1 MNDRQKA
8 LLQTLLSKEGE
19 TWNIVDLSERLACS
33 EKTVRNDLNKME
45 QLLTHFPSAKLKRQP
60 GIGITLEIDRE
71 DRTTLLQQQFF
82 HNHKAMEER
91 IIEIAYLLLVSEN
104 PVTLQ
109 SLAERYFVPKATIK
123 NELEFVEKWLVDY
136 DLELVSKPRLG
147 NLLQGTELQR
157 RNALAHLPQL
167 ITSVSIEKNYVLDL
181 FLPYEI
187 TTVKRALHKLQDQFE
202 IKFMD
207 ETFDSLVVHAL
218 IMVKR
223 TRQKSPI
230 TVMEEEK
237 AYVASY
243 KEFEYAAMFF
253 KQLEASFSMKFPD
266 NERIYFT
273 WHLISGKRV
282 GDREEHAFFQDSLL
296 LSIIQDITKRL
307 SELTAYPFEKDSI
320 LTKGLAVHMYSVINR
335 LRYGFPIS
343 NPLLSDIKKMYP
355 YMFNMVIFALEE
367 ANSSYDLDVPED
379 EAAYLVLHF
388 QAAIERLEGSRGKKK
403 NSLIVCHL
411 GVGIS
416 HLLEAKI
423 KQHYSDIHILACIGK
438 ASIHEFIKNNQIDFI
453 ISTISLDDISIPSV
467 VISPLLEGKDK
478 EKLNKFVQQMEEKK
492 ENSSKDSKQ
501 LAKLVRGD
509 LVHLGID
516 KAHPYE
522 VIEML
527 ANTLFQKGLIQKEFI
542 HSALN
547 RERKSAT
554 AIGGNIAIP
563 HGDPEMVNQSAIAV
577 AILREPI
584 LWGSEYVSVIF
595 LLAISKEDQNL
606 NRAVVGQI
614 AFYSE
619 NLEFAS
625 GITKLTDIKGVLDFI
640 KK

>member
-8 LLQTLLSKEGE
+8 LLQLLLSNEGE
-19 TWNIVDLSERLACS
+19 TRNIHELSERLDCS

-45 QLLTHFPSAKLKRQP
+45 QLLNKFPSAKLKRQP
-60 GIGITLEIDRE
+60 GIGITLEISRE
-71 DRTTLLQQQFF
+71 DRSSLLQRQFF
-82 HNHKAMEER
+82 HNHKALEER
-91 IIEIAYLLLVSEN
+91 MIEISYLLLSSEN

-109 SLAERYFVPKATIK
+109 SLAERYYVPKSTIK
-123 NELEFVEKWLVDY
+123 KEMEYIEKWLVDY
-136 DLELVSKPRLG
+136 ELELISKPRLG
-147 NLLQGTELQR
+147 NQLQGTELQK

-167 ITSVSIEKNYVLDL
+167 LSSVSIEKNYVLDL

-187 TTVKRALHKLQDQFE
+187 STVKRALHKLQDRFE

-230 TVMEEEK
+230 TIIEEEK

-243 KEFEYAAMFF
+243 KEFEYASLFF
-253 KQLEASFSMKFPD
+253 EQLEESFSMKFPE

-282 GDREEHAFFQDSLL
+282 GDGEEHDYFHDTVL
-296 LSIIQDITKRL
+296 LSIIHDITKRL
-307 SELTAYPFEKDSI
+307 DELTAYPFEKDSI

-335 LRYGFPIS
+335 LKYGFPIS
-343 NPLLSDIKKMYP
+343 NPLLSEIKKMYP

-367 ANSSYDLDVPED
+367 VKRAYDLDVPEE
-379 EAAYLVLHF
+379 EAAFLVLHF
-388 QAAIERLEGSRGKKK
+388 QASIERLEGSKGKKK

-438 ASIHEFIKNNQIDFI
+438 ASIDEFLKKNKVDFI
-453 ISTISLDDISIPSV
+453 ISTVSLSEIPIPYI

-478 EKLNKFVQQMEEKK
+478 EKLNQFVQRIERKA
-492 ENSSKDSKQ
+492 NSSEDSKQ
-501 LAKLVRGD
+501 LSKLIRGD
-509 LVHLGID
+509 LVHLGVEMD
-516 KAHPYE
+516 HPYE

-527 ANTLFQKGLIQKEFI
+527 GNTLYQKGLIQKEFI
-542 HSALN
+542 QSALN

-563 HGDPEMVNQSAIAV
+563 HGDPKMVIQSAIAV
-577 AILREPI
+577 AILKEPI
-584 LWGSEYVSVIF
+584 RWGSEYASVLF

-606 NRAVVGQI
+606 NRSVVGQI
-614 AFYSE
+614 AAYSE
-619 NLEFAS
+619 DSEFS
-625 GITKLTDIKGVLDFI
+625 TGIAVLKDIKGVLDFI
-640 KK
+640 K

>member
-8 LLQTLLSKEGE
+8 LLQLLLSNEGE
-19 TWNIVDLSERLACS
+19 TRNIHELSERLDCS

-45 QLLTHFPSAKLKRQP
+45 QLLNKFPSAKLKRQP
-60 GIGITLEIDRE
+60 GIGITLEISKE
-71 DRTTLLQQQFF
+71 DRAALLQRQFF

-91 IIEIAYLLLVSEN
+91 MIEIAYLLLSSEN

-109 SLAERYFVPKATIK
+109 SIADRYYVPKSTIK
-123 NELEFVEKWLVDY
+123 KEMEFIEKWLADY
-136 DLELVSKPRLG
+136 ELDLISKPRLG
-147 NLLQGTELQR
+147 NQLQGTELQR

-167 ITSVSIEKNYVLDL
+167 ISSVSIEKNYVLDL

-187 TTVKRALHKLQDQFE
+187 STVKRALHKLQDQFE

-207 ETFDSLVVHAL
+207 EAFDSLVVHAL

-230 TVMEEEK
+230 TIIEEEK
-237 AYVASY
+237 AYIAAY
-243 KEFEYAAMFF
+243 KEFEYASLFF
-253 KQLEASFSMKFPD
+253 EQLEESFSMKFPE

-282 GDREEHAFFQDSLL
+282 DDGEEHFYFQNKVL
-296 LSIIQDITKRL
+296 LSIIHDITKRL
-307 SELTAYPFEKDSI
+307 DELTAYPFEKDSI

-335 LRYGFPIS
+335 LKYGFLIC
-343 NPLLSDIKKMYP
+343 NPLLSEIKKMYP

-367 ANSSYDLDVPED
+367 VKRAYDLDVPEE
-379 EAAYLVLHF
+379 EAAFLVLHF
-388 QAAIERLEGSRGKKK
+388 QASIERIEGSRGKKK

-438 ASIHEFIKNNQIDFI
+438 ASIDEFLKNNKIDFI
-453 ISTISLDDISIPSV
+453 ISTVSLREIPIPYI

-478 EKLNKFVQQMEEKK
+478 EKLNQFVQRIEERK
-492 ENSSKDSKQ
+492 ENSSEDRKQ
-501 LAKLVRGD
+501 LSKLIRGD
-509 LVHLGID
+509 MVHMGIEME
-516 KAHPYE
+516 HPYE

-527 ANTLFQKGLIQKEFI
+527 GNTLYQKGLIQKEFI
-542 HSALN
+542 QSALN

-563 HGDPEMVNQSAIAV
+563 HGDPKMVIQSAIAV
-577 AILREPI
+577 AILKEPI
-584 LWGSEYVSVIF
+584 RWGSEYASVIF

-614 AFYSE
+614 AAYSE
-619 NLEFAS
+619 DSEFS
-625 GITKLTDIKGVLDFI
+625 TGIAVLKDIKGVLDFI
-640 KK
+640 K

>member
-1 MNDRQKA
+1 MNDRQKV
-8 LLQTLLSKEGE
+8 LLQLLLSNEGE
-19 TWNIVDLSERLACS
+19 TRNIQELSERLECS

-45 QLLTHFPSAKLKRQP
+45 QLLNKFPSAKLKRQP
-60 GIGITLEIDRE
+60 GIGITLEISRE
-71 DRTTLLQQQFF
+71 DRSNLLQRQFF
-82 HNHKAMEER
+82 QDHKAMEGR
-91 IIEIAYLLLVSEN
+91 MIEVAYLLLSSEN
-104 PVTLQ
+104 PITLQ
-109 SLAERYFVPKATIK
+109 SLADRYYVPKSTIK
-123 NELEFVEKWLVDY
+123 KEMEFIEKWLADY
-136 DLELVSKPRLG
+136 EIELISKPRLG
-147 NLLQGTELQR
+147 NQLQGTELQR

-167 ITSVSIEKNYVLDL
+167 ISSVTIEKNYVLDL

-187 TTVKRALHKLQDQFE
+187 STVKRALQRLQERFE

-207 ETFDSLVVHAL
+207 ETFDSLVIHAL

-230 TVMEEEK
+230 TIIEEEK

-243 KEFEYAAMFF
+243 KEFEYASLFF
-253 KQLEASFSMKFPD
+253 EQLEESFSMKFPE

-282 GDREEHAFFQDSLL
+282 DDGEKHVYFQNKVL
-296 LSIIQDITKRL
+296 LSIIHDITKRL
-307 SELTAYPFEKDSI
+307 AELTAYPFEKDSI

-335 LRYGFPIS
+335 LKYGFLIS

-367 ANSSYDLDVPED
+367 VKSAYDLDVPEE
-379 EAAYLVLHF
+379 EAAFLVLHF
-388 QAAIERLEGSRGKKK
+388 QASIERLEGSRGKKQ

-423 KQHYSDIHILACIGK
+423 KQHYSDIHILDCIGK
-438 ASIHEFIKNNQIDFI
+438 ASIDEFLKNNKIDFV
-453 ISTISLDDISIPSV
+453 ISTVSLDKISIPYI

-478 EKLNKFVQQMEEKK
+478 EKLNQFVQRMEKRK
-492 ENSSKDSKQ
+492 ENNSEDSKQ
-501 LAKLVRGD
+501 LFKLIRGD
-509 LVHLGID
+509 MVHLGLEIE
-516 KAHPYE
+516 HPYE

-527 ANTLFQKGLIQKEFI
+527 GNTLYQKGMIQKEFI

-554 AIGGNIAIP
+554 AIGGNISIP
-563 HGDPEMVNQSAIAV
+563 HGDPDMVIQSSIAV
-577 AILREPI
+577 GILRKPI
-584 LWGSEYVSVIF
+584 LWESDYVSVIF

-606 NRAVVGQI
+606 NRAVVEQI
-614 AFYSE
+614 AAYSE

-625 GITKLTDIKGVLDFI
+625 GIAELADIKGVLDFI
-640 KK
+640 K

>member
-8 LLQTLLSKEGE
+8 LLQLLLSNEGE
-19 TWNIVDLSERLACS
+19 TRNIQELSERLACS

-45 QLLTHFPSAKLKRQP
+45 QLLNKLPSAKVKRQP
-60 GIGITLEIDRE
+60 GIGITLEISRE
-71 DRTTLLQQQFF
+71 DKSALLQREFF

-91 IIEIAYLLLVSEN
+91 MIEIAYLLLSSEN

-109 SLAERYFVPKATIK
+109 SLAERYYVPKSTIK
-123 NELEFVEKWLVDY
+123 KEMEIIEKWLADY
-136 DLELVSKPRLG
+136 EIELISKPRLG
-147 NLLQGTELQR
+147 NQLQGTELQR

-167 ITSVSIEKNYVLDL
+167 ISSVSIEKNYVLDL
-181 FLPYEI
+181 FLPYEVSTI
-187 TTVKRALHKLQDQFE
+187 KRALHKLQNKFE

-230 TVMEEEK
+230 TIIKEEK

-243 KEFEYAAMFF
+243 TEFEYASLFF
-253 KQLEASFSMKFPD
+253 EQLEESFSMKFPE

-273 WHLISGKRV
+273 WHLISGKRI
-282 GDREEHAFFQDSLL
+282 GDGEEHVYFQNPVL
-296 LSIIQDITKRL
+296 LSIIHDITKRL
-307 SELTAYPFEKDSI
+307 DELTGYSFEKDSI

-335 LRYGFPIS
+335 LKYGFPIS
-343 NPLLSDIKKMYP
+343 NPLLSEIKKMYP

-367 ANSSYDLDVPED
+367 IKCAYDLDVPEE
-379 EAAYLVLHF
+379 EAAFIVLHF
-388 QAAIERLEGSRGKKK
+388 QASIERLEGNRGKRKT
-403 NSLIVCHL
+403 SLIVCHL

-438 ASIHEFIKNNQIDFI
+438 ASIDEFLKNNKIDFI
-453 ISTISLDDISIPSV
+453 ISTVSLDEISIPYV

-478 EKLNKFVQQMEEKK
+478 EKLNQFVQQIEETQ
-492 ENSSKDSKQ
+492 ESRREDNKQ
-501 LAKLVRGD
+501 LSKLVRGD
-509 LVHLGID
+509 LVHLGIEIE
-516 KAHPYE
+516 HPYE

-527 ANTLFQKGLIQKEFI
+527 GNTLYQKGLIQKKFI

-563 HGDPEMVNQSAIAV
+563 HGDPNLVIQSAIAV

-584 LWGSEYVSVIF
+584 LWGNDYVSIIF

-606 NRAVVGQI
+606 NRGVVGQI
-614 AFYSE
+614 AAYSE
-619 NLEFAS
+619 DSEFAS
-625 GITKLTDIKGVLDFI
+625 GIAALKDIKGVLDFI
-640 KK
+640 K

>member
-8 LLQTLLSKEGE
+8 LLQLLLSNEGE
-19 TWNIVDLSERLACS
+19 TRNIQELSERLDCS
-33 EKTVRNDLNKME
+33 EKTVRNDLNKLE
-45 QLLTHFPSAKLKRQP
+45 KLLNKFPSAKLKRQP
-60 GIGITLEIDRE
+60 GIGITLEISRE
-71 DRTTLLQQQFF
+71 DRSALLQRQFF

-91 IIEIAYLLLVSEN
+91 MIEISYLLLSSEN

-109 SLAERYFVPKATIK
+109 SLAERYYVPKSTIK
-123 NELEFVEKWLVDY
+123 KEMEYIEKWLADY
-136 DLELVSKPRLG
+136 DLELISKPRLG
-147 NLLQGTELQR
+147 NQLQGTELQK

-167 ITSVSIEKNYVLDL
+167 ISSVSIEKNYVLDL

-187 TTVKRALHKLQDQFE
+187 STVKRALHKLQERFE

-230 TVMEEEK
+230 TIIEEEK

-243 KEFEYAAMFF
+243 KEFEYATLFF
-253 KQLEASFSMKFPD
+253 EQLEEAFSMKFPE

-282 GDREEHAFFQDSLL
+282 GDGEEHDYFHDTVL

-307 SELTAYPFEKDSI
+307 DELTSYPFEKDSI

-335 LRYGFPIS
+335 LKYGFPIS
-343 NPLLSDIKKMYP
+343 NPLLSEIKKMYP

-367 ANSSYDLDVPED
+367 IKSTYDLDVPEE
-379 EAAYLVLHF
+379 EAAFLVLHF
-388 QAAIERLEGSRGKKK
+388 QASIERLEGSKGKKK

-438 ASIHEFIKNNQIDFI
+438 ASIDEFLKNNKIDFI
-453 ISTISLDDISIPSV
+453 ISTVSLGEMPIPYI

-478 EKLNKFVQQMEEKK
+478 EKLNQFVQRMERK
-492 ENSSKDSKQ
+492 ENSSEDKQ
-501 LAKLVRGD
+501 LSKLIRGD
-509 LVHLGID
+509 LVYLGGEMD
-516 KAHPYE
+516 HPYE

-527 ANTLFQKGLIQKEFI
+527 GNILYQKGLIQKEFI

-563 HGDPEMVNQSAIAV
+563 HGDSEMVIQSAIAV

-584 LWGSEYVSVIF
+584 LWGSEYVSVLF
-595 LLAISKEDQNL
+595 LLAISKEEQNL

-614 AFYSE
+614 ATYSE
-619 NLEFAS
+619 SSEFAS
-625 GITKLTDIKGVLDFI
+625 GIAALTDIKDVLDFI
-640 KK
+640 K

>member
-1 MNDRQKA
+1 MNDRQKV
-8 LLQTLLSKEGE
+8 LLQLLLSNEGE
-19 TWNIVDLSERLACS
+19 TRNIQELSERLECS

-45 QLLTHFPSAKLKRQP
+45 QLLNKFPSAKLKRQP
-60 GIGITLEIDRE
+60 GIGITLEISRE
-71 DRTTLLQQQFF
+71 DRSNLLQRQFF
-82 HNHKAMEER
+82 QDHKAMEER
-91 IIEIAYLLLVSEN
+91 MIEVAYLLLSSEN
-104 PVTLQ
+104 PITLQ
-109 SLAERYFVPKATIK
+109 SLADRYYVPKSTIK
-123 NELEFVEKWLVDY
+123 KEMEFIEKWLADY
-136 DLELVSKPRLG
+136 EIELISKPRLG
-147 NLLQGTELQR
+147 NQLQGTELQR

-167 ITSVSIEKNYVLDL
+167 ISSVTIEKNYVLDL

-187 TTVKRALHKLQDQFE
+187 STVKRALQRLQERFE

-207 ETFDSLVVHAL
+207 ETFDSLVIHAL

-230 TVMEEEK
+230 TIIEEEK

-243 KEFEYAAMFF
+243 KEFEYASLFF
-253 KQLEASFSMKFPD
+253 EQLEESFSMKFPE

-282 GDREEHAFFQDSLL
+282 DDGEKHVYFQNKVL
-296 LSIIQDITKRL
+296 LSIIHDITKRL
-307 SELTAYPFEKDSI
+307 AELTAYPFEKDSI

-335 LRYGFPIS
+335 LKYGFLIS

-367 ANSSYDLDVPED
+367 VKSAYDLDVPEE
-379 EAAYLVLHF
+379 EAAFLVLHF
-388 QAAIERLEGSRGKKK
+388 QASIERLEGSRGKKQ

-423 KQHYSDIHILACIGK
+423 KQHYSDIHILDCIGK
-438 ASIHEFIKNNQIDFI
+438 ASIDEFLKNNKIDFV
-453 ISTISLDDISIPSV
+453 ISTVSLDKISIPYI

-478 EKLNKFVQQMEEKK
+478 EKLNQFVQRMEKRK
-492 ENSSKDSKQ
+492 ENNSEDSKQ
-501 LAKLVRGD
+501 LFKLIRGD
-509 LVHLGID
+509 MVHLGLEIE
-516 KAHPYE
+516 HPYE

-527 ANTLFQKGLIQKEFI
+527 GNTLYQKGMIQKEFI

-554 AIGGNIAIP
+554 AIGGNISIP
-563 HGDPEMVNQSAIAV
+563 HGDPDMVIQSSIAV
-577 AILREPI
+577 GILRKPI
-584 LWGSEYVSVIF
+584 LWESDYVSVIF

-606 NRAVVGQI
+606 NRAVVEQI
-614 AFYSE
+614 AAYSE

-625 GITKLTDIKGVLDFI
+625 GIAELADIKGVLDFI
-640 KK
+640 K

>member
-8 LLQTLLSKEGE
+8 LLQLFLSNEGE
-19 TWNIVDLSERLACS
+19 TRNIQELSERLACS
-33 EKTVRNDLNKME
+33 EKTVRNDLNKIE
-45 QLLTHFPSAKLKRQP
+45 QLVNKFSSAKLKRQP
-60 GIGITLEIDRE
+60 GIGITLEINKE
-71 DRTTLLQQQFF
+71 DRSTLLQQQYFN
-82 HNHKAMEER
+82 NHKAAEER

-123 NELEFVEKWLVDY
+123 KEMEFVEKWFADY
-136 DLELVSKPRLG
+136 ELELISKPRLG

-157 RNALAHLPQL
+157 RNALAHLSQL
-167 ITSVSIEKNYVLDL
+167 IASVSIEKNYVLDL

-187 TTVKRALHKLQDQFE
+187 TTVKRALYKLQDQFE

-207 ETFDSLVVHAL
+207 ETFDSLVIHAL

-223 TRQKSPI
+223 TRQKSSI
-230 TVMEEEK
+230 TVLEK
-237 AYVASY
+237 EKTYVASY

-253 KQLEASFSMKFPD
+253 KQLEESFSMKFPE

-282 GDREEHAFFQDSLL
+282 GDWGEHAFFQDTLL
-296 LSIIQDITKRL
+296 LSIIHDITKRL

-367 ANSSYDLDVPED
+367 ANSSYDLDVPEN
-379 EAAYLVLHF
+379 EAAFLVLHF
-388 QAAIERLEGSRGKKK
+388 QASIERLEGNRGRKK

-416 HLLEAKI
+416 RLLEAKI
-423 KQHYSDIHILACIGK
+423 KQHYSDILILACIGK

-453 ISTISLDDISIPSV
+453 ISTVSLDEISIPSV

-478 EKLNKFVQQMEEKK
+478 ERLNQFVQQMEEKK
-492 ENSSKDSKQ
+492 ENSWEDSKQ
-501 LAKLVRGD
+501 LSKLVRGD
-509 LVHLGID
+509 LVHLGADIE
-516 KAHPYE
+516 HPYE

-527 ANTLFQKGLIQKEFI
+527 GNTLYQKGLIQKEFI
-542 HSALN
+542 YSALN

-563 HGDPEMVNQSAIAV
+563 HGDPDMVIQSAIAV

-606 NRAVVGQI
+606 NRGVVGQI
-614 AFYSE
+614 ASYSE

-625 GITKLTDIKGVLDFI
+625 GLTKLLDIKGVLNSI
-640 KK
+640 K